1 MPVVLDY
8 IAYLTAQRA
17 TRELAHAALPDSP
30 TAPVAVQPPPRRR
43 LRRGAALALHRLA
56 DRLQPA

>member
-8 IAYLTAQRA
+8 VAYLTARRA
-17 TRELAHAALPDSP
+17 TRELARSALPDSP
-30 TAPVAVQPPPRRR
+30 VVSAAVPPPPRRR
-43 LRRGAALALHRLA
+43 LRRGAALTLHRLA